1 MMTKT
6 KLTIRLGFH
15 RLQCLKNVSKNILII
30 EVFFSERRELIT
42 GHSVSTLPDLQNET
56 AHSAN
61 RHWNYA
67 HENPSFCSII
77 NGKNYCLFY
86 KQLKL

>member
-1 MMTKT
+1 MY
-6 KLTIRLGFH
+6 R
-15 RLQCLKNVSKNILII
+15 KNLLII

-42 GHSVSTLPDLQNET
+42 GHSLSTIPDLQNET
-56 AHSAN
+56 AHSEN
-61 RHWNYA
+61 IHWNYA

>member
-1 MMTKT
+1 MTKT

-15 RLQCLKNVSKNILII
+15 RLQCLKNVSKKSFNHRG
-30 EVFFSERRELIT
+30 FFSERRELIT
-42 GHSVSTLPDLQNET
+42 GHSLSTIPDLQNET

-61 RHWNYA
+61 IHWNYA